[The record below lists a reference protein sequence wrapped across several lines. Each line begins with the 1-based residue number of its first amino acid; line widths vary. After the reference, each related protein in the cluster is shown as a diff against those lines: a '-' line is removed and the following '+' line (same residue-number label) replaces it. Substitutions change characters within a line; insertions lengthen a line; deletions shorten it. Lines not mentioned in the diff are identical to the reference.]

1 MYRLLNVNDGHEYA
15 ALVHD
20 AYQADGELG
29 IDFAA
34 VTLPEE
40 KLIRG
45 LILNPT
51 YGLFI
56 EGRLVSAI
64 TLRMPWVKKP
74 GPYGVP
80 HGRPLPIAAEC
91 MKPGPYGVPHL
102 GWVSTRPEEK
112 HKGYARKLFFLLEEQ
127 VLKEELRTPAV
138 TLGTA
143 AEHPWLV
150 KMYESWGFET
160 VETKT
165 LPGNSHQTVYMKKSY
180 L

>member
-56 EGRLVSAI
+56 EGRLVSA
-64 TLRMPWVKKP
+64 MHW
-74 GPYGVP
+74 
-80 HGRPLPIAAEC
+80 
-91 MKPGPYGVPHL
+91 
-102 GWVSTRPEEK
+102 STYFG
-112 HKGYARKLFFLLEEQ
+112 HKISKIRCQKI
-127 VLKEELRTPAV
+127 K
-138 TLGTA
+138 
-143 AEHPWLV
+143 
-150 KMYESWGFET
+150 
-160 VETKT
+160 
-165 LPGNSHQTVYMKKSY
+165 
-180 L
+180 

>member
-80 HGRPLPIAAEC
+80 H
-91 MKPGPYGVPHL
+91 L

-112 HKGYARKLFFLLEEQ
+112 GVRIFFWTILVVLTLSLSFLCILLDSC
-127 VLKEELRTPAV
+127 RPR
-138 TLGTA
+138 
-143 AEHPWLV
+143 
-150 KMYESWGFET
+150 
-160 VETKT
+160 
-165 LPGNSHQTVYMKKSY
+165 
-180 L
+180 

>member
-1 MYRLLNVNDGHEYA
+1 
-15 ALVHD
+15 
-20 AYQADGELG
+20 
-29 IDFAA
+29 
-34 VTLPEE
+34 
-40 KLIRG
+40 
-45 LILNPT
+45 
-51 YGLFI
+51 
-56 EGRLVSAI
+56 
-64 TLRMPWVKKP
+64 MPWVK
-74 GPYGVP
+74 
-80 HGRPLPIAAEC
+80 
-91 MKPGPYGVPHL
+91 KPGPYGVPHL

>member
-80 HGRPLPIAAEC
+80 H
-91 MKPGPYGVPHL
+91 L

-112 HKGYARKLFFLLEEQ
+112 NKSSKKNSAPPPSPSAQPLSIPGSSKCMNPGD
-127 VLKEELRTPAV
+127 LKPSRQRRSPA
-138 TLGTA
+138 TA
-143 AEHPWLV
+143 
-150 KMYESWGFET
+150 
-160 VETKT
+160 TKPFT
-165 LPGNSHQTVYMKKSY
+165 
-180 L
+180 

>member
-80 HGRPLPIAAEC
+80 H
-91 MKPGPYGVPHL
+91 L

-112 HKGYARKLFFLLEEQ
+112 HKG
-127 VLKEELRTPAV
+127 
-138 TLGTA
+138 
-143 AEHPWLV
+143 
-150 KMYESWGFET
+150 
-160 VETKT
+160 
-165 LPGNSHQTVYMKKSY
+165 
-180 L
+180 

>member
-80 HGRPLPIAAEC
+80 H
-91 MKPGPYGVPHL
+91 L

-165 LPGNSHQTVYMKKSY
+165 RPGNTHQTVYIKKSY

>member
-29 IDFAA
+29 IDFA
-34 VTLPEE
+34 
-40 KLIRG
+40 
-45 LILNPT
+45 
-51 YGLFI
+51 
-56 EGRLVSAI
+56 
-64 TLRMPWVKKP
+64 
-74 GPYGVP
+74 
-80 HGRPLPIAAEC
+80 
-91 MKPGPYGVPHL
+91 
-102 GWVSTRPEEK
+102 
-112 HKGYARKLFFLLEEQ
+112 
-127 VLKEELRTPAV
+127 AV

>member
-64 TLRMPWVKKP
+64 KAYRDRT
-74 GPYGVP
+74 GVD
-80 HGRPLPIAAEC
+80 LKTAKATIDAA
-91 MKPGPYGVPHL
+91 
-102 GWVSTRPEEK
+102 R
-112 HKGYARKLFFLLEEQ
+112 
-127 VLKEELRTPAV
+127 
-138 TLGTA
+138 
-143 AEHPWLV
+143 
-150 KMYESWGFET
+150 
-160 VETKT
+160 
-165 LPGNSHQTVYMKKSY
+165 
-180 L
+180 

>member
-80 HGRPLPIAAEC
+80 H
-91 MKPGPYGVPHL
+91 L

-138 TLGTA
+138 TSAQPLSIPGSSKCMNPGDLKPSRQRRSPATA
-143 AEHPWLV
+143 
-150 KMYESWGFET
+150 
-160 VETKT
+160 TKPFT
-165 LPGNSHQTVYMKKSY
+165 
-180 L
+180 

>member
-64 TLRMPWVKKP
+64 TLRMPWVK
-74 GPYGVP
+74 
-80 HGRPLPIAAEC
+80 E
-91 MKPGPYGVPHL
+91 PGPYGVPHL

-112 HKGYARKLFFLLEEQ
+112 HKETLLPPGRTNPQ
-127 VLKEELRTPAV
+127 RRTP
-138 TLGTA
+138 
-143 AEHPWLV
+143 HPRRHPRH
-150 KMYESWGFET
+150 SR
-160 VETKT
+160 
-165 LPGNSHQTVYMKKSY
+165 
-180 L
+180 

>member
-80 HGRPLPIAAEC
+80 H
-91 MKPGPYGVPHL
+91 L

-127 VLKEELRTPAV
+127 ILKEELRTGIRSWIDENGVPGYRSPARKEKPPV
-138 TLGTA
+138 PYS
-143 AEHPWLV
+143 EQPRYP
-150 KMYESWGFET
+150 KRN
-160 VETKT
+160 KR
-165 LPGNSHQTVYMKKSY
+165 K
-180 L
+180 